1 MKQLLLFDPDTL
13 PPAHKAFL
21 GCYLDN
27 LSLDNA
33 SAYEAQARNEG
44 IPLSDFK
51 ARVPIG
57 KSSEQHSP
65 AARRVRWWQQD
76 LKAKGWLEPV
86 PNMRGRWR
94 LTEPARKALTPA
106 TPKRVLLACSTDLG
120 VALWASCEDVF
131 GRLNEPISLILSSP
145 PFPLA
150 RPRAYGNPS
159 LTDYVDW
166 LCQMVEPIIRNLV
179 DGGVVALNVSNDIF
193 EPNSPARSTYREELV
208 IALCRRF
215 SLFKFDEIIWSNP
228 SKPPGPIQ
236 WASRTRQQLNTA
248 WEPVYLLT
256 NNPHRCLADNRRVLE
271 PHTDNHMAL
280 IKRGGERRTGVYS
293 DGAYQ
298 IKPGCFGRPTAGK
311 IPRNVLEV
319 PHLSGSAEMR
329 KLRALMKA
337 EGIPVH
343 GATMPLP
350 LAEFL
355 VNYLCPPGGVTVDP
369 FGGWGTTAMAA
380 EKTGRRWIITEKY
393 LEYAYG
399 TSCRFALHQGSA
411 PTANS

>member
-1 MKQLLLFDPDTL
+1 MTQLLLFDPEAL
-13 PPAHKAFL
+13 PPAQKTFL
-21 GCYLDN
+21 GCYLN
-27 LSLDNA
+27 TLSLDNA
-33 SAYEAQARNEG
+33 SAYEAQARSEG

-57 KSSEQHSP
+57 KSREKHSP

-106 TPKRVLLACSTDLG
+106 EPKRVLLACSTDLG

-131 GRLNEPISLILSSP
+131 GRLNEPISLMLTSP
-145 PFPLA
+145 PYPLA
-150 RPRAYGNPS
+150 RPRAYGNPT

-166 LCQMVEPIIRNLV
+166 LCQMIEPIIRNLV

-193 EPNSPARSTYREELV
+193 EPNSPARSTYRERLV
-208 IALCRRF
+208 IALCDRF
-215 SLFKFDEIIWSNP
+215 GLHKMDELIWHNP
-228 SKPPGPIQ
+228 TKAPGPLR
-236 WASRTRQQLNTA
+236 WASITRQQLNTA
-248 WEPVYLLT
+248 WEPVLLFS
-256 NNPHRCLADNRRVLE
+256 NNPHRCVADNRRVLQA
-271 PHTDNHMAL
+271 HTDKHMAL
-280 IKRGGERRTGVYS
+280 LKRGGEQRTGVYA

-298 IKPGCFGRPTAGK
+298 IKPGSFRAPTAGK
-311 IPRNVLEV
+311 IPRNVLNF

-329 KLRALMKA
+329 KVRATLKDD
-337 EGIPVH
+337 GIPIH

-355 VNYLCPPGGVTVDP
+355 VEYLCPPDGLTVDP

-380 EKTGRRWIITEKY
+380 EKTGRRWLTTEKH
-393 LEYAYG
+393 LEYAIG
-399 TSCRFALHQGSA
+399 ITSRFQLHQ
-411 PTANS
+411 NSLG